1 MSLFSFNNFCRKA
14 MVNNKY
20 NYQDNRQSY
29 SSKPNVVGDVLKPSS
44 WVWSK

>member
-1 MSLFSFNNFCRKA
+1 

-29 SSKPNVVGDVLKPSS
+29 SSRPDAVGDALKLSL
-44 WVWSK
+44 WV